1 MRRLQQMQK
10 VLDVTQMDGQK
21 DKENS
26 QKMNLIHIDDL
37 KGPEL
42 ALYASTS
49 EAGLLHRFEPQKEY
63 LSRRAPR

>member
-37 KGPEL
+37 KCPEL

-49 EAGLLHRFEPQKEY
+49 EAGLLHRFEPSEAY

>member
-1 MRRLQQMQK
+1 
-10 VLDVTQMDGQK
+10 MDGQK

-26 QKMNLIHIDDL
+26 QKMNLMHIDDL
-37 KGPEL
+37 KCPEL

-49 EAGLLHRFEPQKEY
+49 EAGCCIGLNRQKAY